1 MAASRASLEGRRG
14 LRGRRRVTWLPKHTR
29 KFLLKS
35 DPLASV
41 FSQNGVRTS
50 TFRATKTFLKHA
62 PQRDTSMSYALPQ
75 SPSCIQIRVCQAHL
89 RERVGLINIVVIFDG
104 NERHE
109 RKAY

>member
-1 MAASRASLEGRRG
+1 M
-14 LRGRRRVTWLPKHTR
+14 LPKHTR

-75 SPSCIQIRVCQAHL
+75 SPSSYSKMLMCKRISEEGSDSYQYS
-89 RERVGLINIVVIFDG
+89 EVIFDG

-109 RKAY
+109 RKRRIS